1 LDYKCLSIAWL
12 PKEQEDETG
21 FSSSSSLLTFTSK
34 HDLVVYNIKSSQ
46 QKKQQQTKN
55 KISNVSL
62 AEASSESSS
71 MLDGIYGKRLA
82 ERETDEQQ
90 RLRLQTAQSMRD
102 EAMANTRK
110 EVKGRHR
117 LDGDGSVLSAP
128 SHVLPSV
135 DSVFD
140 TFMSSIMSLRIVEE
154 ANDIEQEAMDVDQD
168 DSINQNEQIEQT
180 EVDVVNRANVDL
192 PSLSTYF
199 QQQLSRLHLYIKCSL
214 YTNFIY

>member
-1 LDYKCLSIAWL
+1 
-12 PKEQEDETG
+12 
-21 FSSSSSLLTFTSK
+21 
-34 HDLVVYNIKSSQ
+34 
-46 QKKQQQTKN
+46 
-55 KISNVSL
+55 
-62 AEASSESSS
+62 
-71 MLDGIYGKRLA
+71 
-82 ERETDEQQ
+82 
-90 RLRLQTAQSMRD
+90 MRD

-168 DSINQNEQIEQT
+168 DSINQNEQSEQT
-180 EVDVVNRANVDL
+180 EVHVVNRANVDL

-199 QQQLSRLHLYIKCSL
+199 QQQQSMLHFSMSM
-214 YTNFIY
+214 